1 MDTIDK
7 IHLDLINLWSKYCS
21 EKKPDELIN
30 IFTDEFIYEDVAT
43 GTISHNEKEL
53 REFMES
59 VYTKSPD
66 IKFIIKNSFV
76 KDNRG
81 CAEWIMVGTQT
92 GPLKGGI
99 PPTNKK
105 FEIKGTSVFSFEGEK
120 IKGCSDYS
128 DMLTLMNQIG
138 LINKK

>member
-1 MDTIDK
+1 
-7 IHLDLINLWSKYCS
+7 
-21 EKKPDELIN
+21 
-30 IFTDEFIYEDVAT
+30 
-43 GTISHNEKEL
+43 
-53 REFMES
+53 MES
-59 VYTKSPD
+59 VYAKSPD
-66 IKFIIKNSFV
+66 IKFIVKNSFV

-120 IKGCSDYS
+120 IKSCSDYS
-128 DMLTLMNQIG
+128 DMLTLMKQIG
-138 LINKK
+138 LINNK